1 MQIFNYRL
9 SRVRRLIEN
18 AFGILS
24 ATWRILL
31 RRIDLQPEKATTIVL
46 ACVVLHNV
54 IRSAKQAPTGTV
66 PNANVVP
73 EEDIDAALALP
84 GVQPV
89 PLRPT
94 EEAKQVREQ
103 YCAYLNTT
111 GAVEWQ
117 RRMVGL

>member
-1 MQIFNYRL
+1 MLFAIFTY
-9 SRVRRLIEN
+9 
-18 AFGILS
+18 G
-24 ATWRILL
+24 
-31 RRIDLQPEKATTIVL
+31 QTTI
-46 ACVVLHNV
+46 
-54 IRSAKQAPTGTV
+54 TGTVVDENGNPV

-111 GAVEWQ
+111 EAVEWQ